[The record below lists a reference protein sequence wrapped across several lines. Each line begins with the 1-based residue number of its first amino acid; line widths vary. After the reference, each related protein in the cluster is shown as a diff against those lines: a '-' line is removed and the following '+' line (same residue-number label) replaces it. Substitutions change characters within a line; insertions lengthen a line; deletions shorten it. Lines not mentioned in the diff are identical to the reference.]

1 MTSEEAGVHPNSD
14 DMKGGYVNLVLTRGM
29 GFKGPNRK
37 DLLRRSY
44 SKTFFSATLQTIFAT
59 EDTGFPII

>member
-14 DMKGGYVNLVLTRGM
+14 DMKGGYVNLVLTRGKE
-29 GFKGPNRK
+29 FKGSN
-37 DLLRRSY
+37 
-44 SKTFFSATLQTIFAT
+44 T